1 MDMVNSQNQAPE
13 IEALELPK
21 PSEDE
26 IRPLAAELYHDTNCE
41 PGHDVINWKC
51 AEGIIEQKRRVQAEI
66 EKAARQGH
74 F

>member
-1 MDMVNSQNQAPE
+1 MDMLNSQNEAPE
-13 IEALELPK
+13 LGAPELSK

-41 PGHDVINWKC
+41 PDHDVINWKS
-51 AEGIIEQKRRVQAEI
+51 AEGLIEQKRRVQAEI

>member
-1 MDMVNSQNQAPE
+1 MDMFNSQNEAPE
-13 IEALELPK
+13 LGAQGLPK

-26 IRPLAAELYHDTNCE
+26 IRPLAAELYHDTNSE
-41 PGHDVINWKC
+41 PDHDVINWKS
-51 AEGIIEQKRRVQAEI
+51 AEGLIEQKRRVQVEI